1 MRKKVNKLSKVPSVF
16 ICLASLLVGSRLL
29 TPLQDLVASE
39 SPNILWISSED
50 HGPEMGCY
58 GDKLAVT
65 PNVDAL
71 AKRGLMFK
79 LAWSCAPVCAPART
93 AIITGM
99 YPPSIGGQHMRS
111 MVKLPKYV
119 QFYPR
124 YLQQAGYYTTNNS
137 KQDYNV
143 FKENQGWDASSR
155 KAHYGNRPDGK
166 PFFAIFNNTVS
177 HESKI
182 RVRPHT
188 AITDPAKV
196 RVPAYH
202 PDNKETRQ
210 DWAQYYDIVTRADKI
225 AGEHLAEL
233 DAAGLTDSTIV
244 FYFGDHG
251 SGMARGKRWTYN
263 SGLSVPVVVYFPE
276 KWEHLAPKEYAT
288 GGKSDRMVN
297 FVDLAPTV
305 LSIASVKPPA
315 HMQGHAFAGNHQQ
328 PAPKYMFGFRG
339 RMDERNDFIRT
350 VTDGRYHYI
359 RNYNPH
365 FIYGQYV
372 AYNFVTPSTA
382 AWKRDFDKGL
392 LEESQKHFWGLKP
405 TEELYD
411 LQEDPDEV
419 HNLVGAGGELA
430 PHAGLEDI
438 PLAKKLKEL
447 RKALNNWCL
456 EIRDVGFLPEGEIHS
471 RSVGTTPYEMG
482 HDNKLYPLERIMAAA
497 NWATHKGVDE
507 LSVVKKYIDDDD
519 SAVRYWAAVGILNR
533 GAPAVAVSGSE
544 LKTLMNDASPYAQV
558 AAAYAAAKYSEDSAL
573 VQTAVATL
581 LEQAPWTPQQD
592 VFVSIM
598 ALNAIDKLD
607 GLFASS
613 LSKIKAMPTNGGRSP
628 NGRYNGYVKGILA
641 KTIRDLERD

>member
-1 MRKKVNKLSKVPSVF
+1 MRKKNNKLERQVPFVLM
-16 ICLASLLVGSRLL
+16 CLGSLLVGSSLL
-29 TPLQDLVASE
+29 TPLEDIAAAD
-39 SPNILWISSED
+39 SPNILWITSED

-71 AKRGLMFK
+71 AKRGMMFK
-79 LAWSCAPVCAPART
+79 FAWSCAPVCAPART

-99 YPPSIGGQHMRS
+99 YPPSVGGQHMRS
-111 MVKLPKYV
+111 MVQLPKYV
-119 QFYPR
+119 QFYPF

-143 FKENQGWDASSR
+143 FKENQGWNASSR
-155 KAHYGNRPDGK
+155 NAHYRNRPDGK
-166 PFFAIFNNTVS
+166 PFFTIFNNTVS

-188 AITDPAKV
+188 AITDAAKV

-210 DWAQYYDIVTRADKI
+210 DWAQYYDIVTQADAI
-225 AGEHLAEL
+225 AGKHLAQL

-251 SGMARGKRWTYN
+251 SGMSRGKRWTYN

-276 KWEHLAPKEYAT
+276 KWKHLAPKEYAT
-288 GGKSDRMVN
+288 GGKSDRLVN

-305 LSIASVKPPA
+305 LSIAGVKPPA

-328 PAPKYMFGFRG
+328 AAPKYMFGFRG

-382 AWKRDFDKGL
+382 AWKRDFDKGIL
-392 LEESQKHFWGLKP
+392 GAPQKQFWGLKP

-411 LQEDPDEV
+411 LQNDPDEV
-419 HNLVGAGGELA
+419 SNLIGSPAVS
-430 PHAGLEDI
+430 
-438 PLAKKLKEL
+438 KKLKEL
-447 RKALNNWCL
+447 RTTLNEWCL

-471 RSVGTTPYEMG
+471 RSNGTTPYEMG
-482 HDNKLYPLERIMAAA
+482 HNDKLYPLKRIMTAA
-497 NWATHKGVDE
+497 NWATSKAFNE
-507 LSVVKKYIDDDD
+507 LPELKKYIDDDD

-533 GAPAVAVSGSE
+533 GAPAVAVSANE
-544 LKTLMNDASPYAQV
+544 LKILMDDASPYAQI
-558 AAAYAAAKYSEDSAL
+558 AAAYAVAKYSEDSAL
-573 VQTAVATL
+573 VQAAVATL
-581 LEQAPWTPQQD
+581 LDQAPWTQQQD

-607 GLFASS
+607 GLFTPS
-613 LSKIKAMPTNGGRSP
+613 LSRIKAMPTSGGRSP
-628 NGRYNGYVKGILA
+628 NARYNGYVKGILA
-641 KTIRDLERD
+641 KTIADLERG

>member
-1 MRKKVNKLSKVPSVF
+1 MRNKNNKLERQVPFVLM
-16 ICLASLLVGSRLL
+16 CLGSLLVGSSLL
-29 TPLQDLVASE
+29 TPLEDLAAAD
-39 SPNILWISSED
+39 SPNILWITSED

-71 AKRGLMFK
+71 AKRGMMFK
-79 LAWSCAPVCAPART
+79 FAWSCAPVCAPART

-99 YPPSIGGQHMRS
+99 YPPSVGGQHMRS
-111 MVKLPKYV
+111 MVQLPKYV
-119 QFYPR
+119 QFYPF

-143 FKENQGWDASSR
+143 FKENQGWNASSR
-155 KAHYGNRPDGK
+155 NAHYRNRPDGK
-166 PFFAIFNNTVS
+166 PFFTIFNNTVS

-188 AITDPAKV
+188 AITDAAKV

-210 DWAQYYDIVTRADKI
+210 DWAQYYDIVTQADAI
-225 AGEHLAEL
+225 AGKHLAQL

-251 SGMARGKRWTYN
+251 SGMSRGKRWTYN

-276 KWEHLAPKEYAT
+276 KWKHLAPKEYAT
-288 GGKSDRMVN
+288 GGKSDRLVN

-305 LSIASVKPPA
+305 LSIAGVKPPA

-328 PAPKYMFGFRG
+328 AAPKYMFGFRG

-382 AWKRDFDKGL
+382 AWKRDFDQGIL
-392 LEESQKHFWGLKP
+392 AEPQKQFWGLKP

-411 LQEDPDEV
+411 LQNDPDEV
-419 HNLVGAGGELA
+419 SNLIGSPAVS
-430 PHAGLEDI
+430 
-438 PLAKKLKEL
+438 KKLKEL
-447 RKALNNWCL
+447 RTTLNEWCL

-471 RSVGTTPYEMG
+471 RSNGTTPYEMG
-482 HDNKLYPLERIMAAA
+482 HNDKLYPLKRIMTAA
-497 NWATHKGVDE
+497 NWATSKAFNE
-507 LSVVKKYIDDDD
+507 LPKLKKYIDDDD

-533 GAPAVAVSGSE
+533 GAPAVAVSANE
-544 LKTLMNDASPYAQV
+544 LKILMDDASPYAQI
-558 AAAYAAAKYSEDSAL
+558 AAAYAVAKYSEDAAL
-573 VQTAVATL
+573 VQAAVATL
-581 LEQAPWTPQQD
+581 LDQAPWTQQQD

-607 GLFASS
+607 GLFTPS
-613 LSKIKAMPTNGGRSP
+613 LSKIKAMPTSGGRSP
-628 NGRYNGYVKGILA
+628 NARYNGYVKGILA
-641 KTIRDLERD
+641 KTIADLERG

>member
-1 MRKKVNKLSKVPSVF
+1 MRKKNNKLERQVPFVLM
-16 ICLASLLVGSRLL
+16 CLGSLLVGSSLL
-29 TPLQDLVASE
+29 TPLEDIAAAD
-39 SPNILWISSED
+39 SPNILWITSED

-71 AKRGLMFK
+71 AKRGMMFK
-79 LAWSCAPVCAPART
+79 FAWSCAPVCAPART

-99 YPPSIGGQHMRS
+99 YPPSVGGQHMRS
-111 MVKLPKYV
+111 MVQLPKYV
-119 QFYPR
+119 QFYPF

-143 FKENQGWDASSR
+143 FKENQGWNASSR
-155 KAHYGNRPDGK
+155 NAHYRNRPDGK
-166 PFFAIFNNTVS
+166 PFFTIFNNTVS

-188 AITDPAKV
+188 AITDAAKV

-210 DWAQYYDIVTRADKI
+210 DWAQYYDIVTQADAI
-225 AGEHLAEL
+225 AGKHLAQL

-251 SGMARGKRWTYN
+251 SGMSRGKRWTYN

-276 KWEHLAPKEYAT
+276 KWKHLAPKEYAT
-288 GGKSDRMVN
+288 GGKSDRLVN

-305 LSIASVKPPA
+305 LSIAGVKPPA

-328 PAPKYMFGFRG
+328 AAPKYMFGFRG

-382 AWKRDFDKGL
+382 AWKRDFDKGIL
-392 LEESQKHFWGLKP
+392 GAPQKQFWGLKP

-411 LQEDPDEV
+411 LQNDPDEV
-419 HNLVGAGGELA
+419 SNLIGSPAVS
-430 PHAGLEDI
+430 
-438 PLAKKLKEL
+438 KKLKEL
-447 RKALNNWCL
+447 RTTLNEWCL

-471 RSVGTTPYEMG
+471 RSNGTTPYEMG
-482 HDNKLYPLERIMAAA
+482 HNDKLYPLKRIMTAA
-497 NWATHKGVDE
+497 NWATSKAFNE
-507 LSVVKKYIDDDD
+507 LPELKKYIDDDD

-533 GAPAVAVSGSE
+533 GAPAVAVSANE
-544 LKTLMNDASPYAQV
+544 LKILMDDASPYAQI
-558 AAAYAAAKYSEDSAL
+558 AAAYAVAKYSEDSAL
-573 VQTAVATL
+573 VQAAVATL
-581 LEQAPWTPQQD
+581 LDQAPWTQQQD

-607 GLFASS
+607 GLFTPS
-613 LSKIKAMPTNGGRSP
+613 LSKIKAMPTSGGRSP
-628 NGRYNGYVKGILA
+628 NARYNGYVKGILA
-641 KTIRDLERD
+641 KTIADLERG

>member
-1 MRKKVNKLSKVPSVF
+1 MRKKNNKLERQVPFVLM
-16 ICLASLLVGSRLL
+16 CLGSLLVGSSLL
-29 TPLQDLVASE
+29 TPLEDIAAAD
-39 SPNILWISSED
+39 SPNILWITSED

-71 AKRGLMFK
+71 AKRGMMFK
-79 LAWSCAPVCAPART
+79 FAWSCAPVCAPART

-99 YPPSIGGQHMRS
+99 YPPSVGGQHMRS
-111 MVKLPKYV
+111 MVQLPKYV
-119 QFYPR
+119 QFYPF

-143 FKENQGWDASSR
+143 FKENQGWNASSR
-155 KAHYGNRPDGK
+155 NAHYRNRPDGK
-166 PFFAIFNNTVS
+166 PFFTIFNNTVS

-188 AITDPAKV
+188 AITDAAKV

-210 DWAQYYDIVTRADKI
+210 DWAQYYDIVTQADAI
-225 AGEHLAEL
+225 AGKHLAQL

-251 SGMARGKRWTYN
+251 SGMSRGKRWTYN

-276 KWEHLAPKEYAT
+276 KWKHLAPKEYAT
-288 GGKSDRMVN
+288 GGKSDRLVN

-305 LSIASVKPPA
+305 LSIAGVRPPA

-328 PAPKYMFGFRG
+328 ASPKYMFGFRG

-382 AWKRDFDKGL
+382 AWKRDFDKGIL
-392 LEESQKHFWGLKP
+392 GEPQKQFWGLKP

-411 LQEDPDEV
+411 LQNDPDEV
-419 HNLVGAGGELA
+419 SNLIGSPAVS
-430 PHAGLEDI
+430 
-438 PLAKKLKEL
+438 KKLKEL
-447 RKALNNWCL
+447 RTTLNEWCL

-471 RSVGTTPYEMG
+471 RSNGTTPYEMG
-482 HDNKLYPLERIMAAA
+482 HNDKLYPLKRIMTAA
-497 NWATHKGVDE
+497 NWATSKAFNDLPE
-507 LSVVKKYIDDDD
+507 LKKYIDDDD

-533 GAPAVAVSGSE
+533 GAPAVAVSANE
-544 LKTLMNDASPYAQV
+544 LKILMDDASPYAQI
-558 AAAYAAAKYSEDSAL
+558 AAAYAVAKYSEDSAL
-573 VQTAVATL
+573 VQAAVATL
-581 LEQAPWTPQQD
+581 LDLAPWTPQQD

-607 GLFASS
+607 GLFTPS
-613 LSKIKAMPTNGGRSP
+613 LSRIKAMPTSGGRSP
-628 NGRYNGYVKGILA
+628 NARYNGYVKGILA
-641 KTIRDLERD
+641 KTIADLERG

>member
-1 MRKKVNKLSKVPSVF
+1 MRKKNNKLERQVPFVLM
-16 ICLASLLVGSRLL
+16 CLGSLLVGSSLL
-29 TPLQDLVASE
+29 TPLEDLAAAD
-39 SPNILWISSED
+39 SPNILWITSED

-71 AKRGLMFK
+71 AKRGMMFK
-79 LAWSCAPVCAPART
+79 FAWSCAPVCAPART

-99 YPPSIGGQHMRS
+99 YPPSVGGQHMRS
-111 MVKLPKYV
+111 MVQLPKYV
-119 QFYPR
+119 QFYPF

-143 FKENQGWDASSR
+143 FKENQGWNASSR
-155 KAHYGNRPDGK
+155 NAHYRNRPDGK
-166 PFFAIFNNTVS
+166 PFFTIFNNTVS

-188 AITDPAKV
+188 AITDAAKV

-210 DWAQYYDIVTRADKI
+210 DWAQYYDIVTQADAI
-225 AGEHLAEL
+225 AGKHLAQL

-251 SGMARGKRWTYN
+251 SGMSRGKRWTYN

-276 KWEHLAPKEYAT
+276 KWKHLAPKEYAT
-288 GGKSDRMVN
+288 GGKSDRLVN

-305 LSIASVKPPA
+305 LSIAGVKPPA

-328 PAPKYMFGFRG
+328 AAPKYMFGFRG

-382 AWKRDFDKGL
+382 AWKRDFDKGIL
-392 LEESQKHFWGLKP
+392 AEPQKKFWGLKP

-411 LQEDPDEV
+411 LQNDPDEV
-419 HNLVGAGGELA
+419 SNLIGSPAVS
-430 PHAGLEDI
+430 
-438 PLAKKLKEL
+438 KKLKEL
-447 RKALNNWCL
+447 RTTLNEWCL

-471 RSVGTTPYEMG
+471 RSNGTTPYEMG
-482 HDNKLYPLERIMAAA
+482 HNDKLYPLKRIMTAA
-497 NWATHKGVDE
+497 NWATHKDFDE
-507 LSVVKKYIDDDD
+507 LPELKKYIDDDD

-533 GAPAVAVSGSE
+533 GAPAVAASSNE
-544 LKTLMNDASPYAQV
+544 LKNLMNDASPYAQI
-558 AAAYAAAKYSEDSAL
+558 AAAYAVAKYSADSVL
-573 VQTAVATL
+573 VRTAITTL
-581 LEQAPWTPQQD
+581 LDLAPWTPQQD

-607 GLFASS
+607 GLFAPS
-613 LSKIKAMPTNGGRSP
+613 LSKIKAMPRSGGRSP
-628 NGRYNGYVKGILA
+628 NARYNGYVKGILD
-641 KTIRDLERD
+641 KTIADLERG

>member
-1 MRKKVNKLSKVPSVF
+1 MRKKNNKLERQVPFVLM
-16 ICLASLLVGSRLL
+16 CLGSLLVGSSLL
-29 TPLQDLVASE
+29 TPLEDIAAAD
-39 SPNILWISSED
+39 SPNILWITSED

-71 AKRGLMFK
+71 AKRGMMFK
-79 LAWSCAPVCAPART
+79 FAWSCAPVCAPART

-99 YPPSIGGQHMRS
+99 YPPSVGGQHMRS
-111 MVKLPKYV
+111 MVQLPKYV
-119 QFYPR
+119 QFYPF

-143 FKENQGWDASSR
+143 FKENQGWNASSR
-155 KAHYGNRPDGK
+155 NAHYRNRPDGK
-166 PFFAIFNNTVS
+166 PFFTIFNNTVS

-188 AITDPAKV
+188 AITDAAKV

-210 DWAQYYDIVTRADKI
+210 DWAQYYDIVTQADAI
-225 AGEHLAEL
+225 AGKHLAQL

-251 SGMARGKRWTYN
+251 SGMSRGKRWTYN

-276 KWEHLAPKEYAT
+276 KWKHLAPKEYAT
-288 GGKSDRMVN
+288 GGKSDRLVN

-305 LSIASVKPPA
+305 LSIAGVRPPA

-328 PAPKYMFGFRG
+328 AAPKYMFGFRG

-382 AWKRDFDKGL
+382 AWKRDFDKGIL
-392 LEESQKHFWGLKP
+392 AEPQKQFWGLKP

-411 LQEDPDEV
+411 LQNDPDEV
-419 HNLVGAGGELA
+419 SNLIGSPAVS
-430 PHAGLEDI
+430 
-438 PLAKKLKEL
+438 KKLKEL
-447 RKALNNWCL
+447 RTTLNEWCL

-471 RSVGTTPYEMG
+471 RSNGTTPYEMG
-482 HDNKLYPLERIMAAA
+482 HNDKLYPLKRIMTAA
-497 NWATHKGVDE
+497 NWATSKAFNE
-507 LSVVKKYIDDDD
+507 LPELKKYIDDDD

-533 GAPAVAVSGSE
+533 GAPAVAVSANE
-544 LKTLMNDASPYAQV
+544 LKILMDDASPYAQI
-558 AAAYAAAKYSEDSAL
+558 AAAYAVAKYSEDSAL
-573 VQTAVATL
+573 VQAAVATL
-581 LEQAPWTPQQD
+581 LDLAPWTPQQD

-607 GLFASS
+607 GLFTPS
-613 LSKIKAMPTNGGRSP
+613 LSRIKAMPTSGGRSP
-628 NGRYNGYVKGILA
+628 NARYNGYVKGILA
-641 KTIRDLERD
+641 KTIADLERG

>member
-1 MRKKVNKLSKVPSVF
+1 MRKKNNKLERQVPFVLM
-16 ICLASLLVGSRLL
+16 CLGSLLVGSSLL
-29 TPLQDLVASE
+29 TPLEDIAAAD
-39 SPNILWISSED
+39 SPNILWITSED

-71 AKRGLMFK
+71 AKRGMMFK
-79 LAWSCAPVCAPART
+79 FAWSCAPVCAPART

-99 YPPSIGGQHMRS
+99 YPPSVGGQHMRS
-111 MVKLPKYV
+111 MVQLPKYV
-119 QFYPR
+119 QFYPF

-143 FKENQGWDASSR
+143 FKENQGWNASSR
-155 KAHYGNRPDGK
+155 NAHYRNRPDGK
-166 PFFAIFNNTVS
+166 PFFTIFNNTVS

-188 AITDPAKV
+188 AITDAAKV

-210 DWAQYYDIVTRADKI
+210 DWAQYYDIVTQADAI
-225 AGEHLAEL
+225 AGKHLAQL

-251 SGMARGKRWTYN
+251 SGMSRGKRWTYN

-276 KWEHLAPKEYAT
+276 KWKHLAPKEYAT
-288 GGKSDRMVN
+288 GGKSDRLVN

-305 LSIASVKPPA
+305 LSIAGVKPPA

-328 PAPKYMFGFRG
+328 ASPKYMFGFRG

-382 AWKRDFDKGL
+382 AWKRDFDKGIL
-392 LEESQKHFWGLKP
+392 GEPQKQFWGLKP

-411 LQEDPDEV
+411 LQNDPDEV
-419 HNLVGAGGELA
+419 SNLIGSPAVS
-430 PHAGLEDI
+430 
-438 PLAKKLKEL
+438 KKLKEL
-447 RKALNNWCL
+447 RTTLNEWCL

-471 RSVGTTPYEMG
+471 RSNGTTPYEMG
-482 HDNKLYPLERIMAAA
+482 HNDKLYPLKRIMTAA
-497 NWATHKGVDE
+497 NWATSKAFND
-507 LSVVKKYIDDDD
+507 LPKLKKYIDDDD

-533 GAPAVAVSGSE
+533 GAPAVAVSANE
-544 LKTLMNDASPYAQV
+544 LKILMDDASPYAQI
-558 AAAYAAAKYSEDSAL
+558 AAAYAVAKYSEDSAL
-573 VQTAVATL
+573 VQAAVATL
-581 LEQAPWTPQQD
+581 LDQAPWTQQQD

-607 GLFASS
+607 GLFTPS
-613 LSKIKAMPTNGGRSP
+613 LSKIKAMPTSGGRSP
-628 NGRYNGYVKGILA
+628 NARYNGYVKGILA
-641 KTIRDLERD
+641 KTIADLERG

>member
-1 MRKKVNKLSKVPSVF
+1 MRKKNNKLERQVPFVLM
-16 ICLASLLVGSRLL
+16 CLGSLLVGSSLL
-29 TPLQDLVASE
+29 TPLEDIAAAD
-39 SPNILWISSED
+39 SPNILWITSED

-71 AKRGLMFK
+71 AKRGMMFK
-79 LAWSCAPVCAPART
+79 FAWSCAPVCAPART

-99 YPPSIGGQHMRS
+99 YPPSVGGQHMRS
-111 MVKLPKYV
+111 MVQLPKYV
-119 QFYPR
+119 QFYPF

-143 FKENQGWDASSR
+143 FKENQGWNASSR
-155 KAHYGNRPDGK
+155 NAHYRNRPDGK
-166 PFFAIFNNTVS
+166 PFFTIFNNTVS

-188 AITDPAKV
+188 AITDAAKV

-210 DWAQYYDIVTRADKI
+210 DWAQYYDIVTQADAI
-225 AGEHLAEL
+225 AGKHLAQL

-251 SGMARGKRWTYN
+251 SGMSRGKRWTYN

-276 KWEHLAPKEYAT
+276 KWKHLAPKEYAT
-288 GGKSDRMVN
+288 GGKSDRLVN

-305 LSIASVKPPA
+305 LSIAGVKPPA

-328 PAPKYMFGFRG
+328 AAPKYMFGFRG

-382 AWKRDFDKGL
+382 AWKRDFDKGIL
-392 LEESQKHFWGLKP
+392 GEPQKQFWGLKP

-411 LQEDPDEV
+411 LQNDPDEV
-419 HNLVGAGGELA
+419 SNLIGSPAVS
-430 PHAGLEDI
+430 
-438 PLAKKLKEL
+438 KKLKEL
-447 RKALNNWCL
+447 RTTLNEWCL

-471 RSVGTTPYEMG
+471 RSNGTTPYEMG
-482 HDNKLYPLERIMAAA
+482 HNDKLYPLKRIMTAA
-497 NWATHKGVDE
+497 NWATSKAFNDLPE
-507 LSVVKKYIDDDD
+507 LKKYIDDDD

-533 GAPAVAVSGSE
+533 GAPAVAVSANE
-544 LKTLMNDASPYAQV
+544 LKILMDDASPYAQI
-558 AAAYAAAKYSEDSAL
+558 AAAYAVAKYSEDSAL
-573 VQTAVATL
+573 VQAAVATL
-581 LEQAPWTPQQD
+581 LDLAPWTPQQD

-607 GLFASS
+607 GLFTPS
-613 LSKIKAMPTNGGRSP
+613 LSKIKAMPTSGGRSP
-628 NGRYNGYVKGILA
+628 NARYNGYVKGILA
-641 KTIRDLERD
+641 KTIADLERG

>member
-1 MRKKVNKLSKVPSVF
+1 MRKKNNKLERQVPFVLM
-16 ICLASLLVGSRLL
+16 CLGSLLVGSSLL
-29 TPLQDLVASE
+29 TPLEDIAAAD
-39 SPNILWISSED
+39 SPNILWITSED

-71 AKRGLMFK
+71 AKRGMMFK
-79 LAWSCAPVCAPART
+79 FAWSCAPVCAPART

-99 YPPSIGGQHMRS
+99 YPPSVGGQHMRS
-111 MVKLPKYV
+111 MVQLPKYV
-119 QFYPR
+119 QFYPF

-143 FKENQGWDASSR
+143 FKENQGWNASSR
-155 KAHYGNRPDGK
+155 NAHYRNRPDGK
-166 PFFAIFNNTVS
+166 PFFTIFNNTVS

-188 AITDPAKV
+188 AITDAAKV

-210 DWAQYYDIVTRADKI
+210 DWAQYYDIVTQADAI
-225 AGEHLAEL
+225 AGKHLAQL

-251 SGMARGKRWTYN
+251 SGMSRGKRWTYN

-276 KWEHLAPKEYAT
+276 KWKHLAPKEYAT
-288 GGKSDRMVN
+288 GGKSDRLVN

-305 LSIASVKPPA
+305 LSIAGVKPPA

-328 PAPKYMFGFRG
+328 AAPKYMFGFRG

-382 AWKRDFDKGL
+382 AWKRDFDKGIL
-392 LEESQKHFWGLKP
+392 GEPQKQFWGLKP

-411 LQEDPDEV
+411 LQNDPDEV
-419 HNLVGAGGELA
+419 SNLIGSPAVS
-430 PHAGLEDI
+430 
-438 PLAKKLKEL
+438 KKLKEL
-447 RKALNNWCL
+447 RTTLNEWCL

-471 RSVGTTPYEMG
+471 RSNGTTPYEMG
-482 HDNKLYPLERIMAAA
+482 HNDKLYPLKRIMTAA
-497 NWATHKGVDE
+497 NWATSKAFNE
-507 LSVVKKYIDDDD
+507 LPELKKYIDDDD

-533 GAPAVAVSGSE
+533 GAPAVAVSANE
-544 LKTLMNDASPYAQV
+544 LKILMDDASPYAQI
-558 AAAYAAAKYSEDSAL
+558 AAAYAVAKYSEDSAL
-573 VQTAVATL
+573 VQAAVATL
-581 LEQAPWTPQQD
+581 LDQAPWTQQQD

-607 GLFASS
+607 GLFTPS
-613 LSKIKAMPTNGGRSP
+613 LSRIKAMPTSGGRSP
-628 NGRYNGYVKGILA
+628 NARYNGYVKGILA
-641 KTIRDLERD
+641 KTIADLERG

>member
-1 MRKKVNKLSKVPSVF
+1 MRKKNNKLERQVPFVLM
-16 ICLASLLVGSRLL
+16 CLGSLLVGSSLL
-29 TPLQDLVASE
+29 TPLEDIAAAD
-39 SPNILWISSED
+39 SPNILWITSED

-71 AKRGLMFK
+71 AKRGMMFK
-79 LAWSCAPVCAPART
+79 FAWSCAPVCAPART

-99 YPPSIGGQHMRS
+99 YPPSVGGQHMRS
-111 MVKLPKYV
+111 MVQLPKYV
-119 QFYPR
+119 QFYPF

-143 FKENQGWDASSR
+143 FKENQGWNASSR
-155 KAHYGNRPDGK
+155 NAHYRNCPDGK
-166 PFFAIFNNTVS
+166 PFFTIFNNTVS

-188 AITDPAKV
+188 AITDAAKV

-210 DWAQYYDIVTRADKI
+210 DWAQYYDIVTQADAI
-225 AGEHLAEL
+225 AGKHLAQL

-251 SGMARGKRWTYN
+251 SGMSRGKRWTYN

-276 KWEHLAPKEYAT
+276 KWKHLAPKEYAT
-288 GGKSDRMVN
+288 GGKSDRLVN

-305 LSIASVKPPA
+305 LSIAGVRPPA

-328 PAPKYMFGFRG
+328 ASPKYMFGFRG

-382 AWKRDFDKGL
+382 AWKRDFDKGIL
-392 LEESQKHFWGLKP
+392 GEPQKQFWGLKP

-411 LQEDPDEV
+411 LQNDPDEV
-419 HNLVGAGGELA
+419 SNLIGSPAVT
-430 PHAGLEDI
+430 
-438 PLAKKLKEL
+438 KKLKEL
-447 RKALNNWCL
+447 RTTLNEWCL

-471 RSVGTTPYEMG
+471 RSNGTTPYEMG
-482 HDNKLYPLERIMAAA
+482 HNDKLYPLKRIMTAA
-497 NWATHKGVDE
+497 NWATSKAFNE
-507 LSVVKKYIDDDD
+507 LPELKKYIDDDD

-533 GAPAVAVSGSE
+533 GAPAVAVSANE
-544 LKTLMNDASPYAQV
+544 LKILMDDASPYAQI
-558 AAAYAAAKYSEDSAL
+558 AAAYAVAKYSEDSAL
-573 VQTAVATL
+573 VQAAVATL
-581 LEQAPWTPQQD
+581 LDQAPWTQQQD

-607 GLFASS
+607 GLFTPS
-613 LSKIKAMPTNGGRSP
+613 LSRIKAMPTSGGRSP
-628 NGRYNGYVKGILA
+628 NARYNGYVKGILA
-641 KTIRDLERD
+641 KTIADLERG

>member
-1 MRKKVNKLSKVPSVF
+1 MRKKNNKLERQVPFVLM
-16 ICLASLLVGSRLL
+16 CLGSLLVGSSLL
-29 TPLQDLVASE
+29 TPLEDIAAAD
-39 SPNILWISSED
+39 SPNILWITSED

-71 AKRGLMFK
+71 AKRGMMFK
-79 LAWSCAPVCAPART
+79 FAWSCAPVCAPART

-99 YPPSIGGQHMRS
+99 YPPSVGGQHMRS
-111 MVKLPKYV
+111 MVQLPKYV
-119 QFYPR
+119 QFYPF

-143 FKENQGWDASSR
+143 FKENQGWNASSR
-155 KAHYGNRPDGK
+155 NAHYRNRPDGK
-166 PFFAIFNNTVS
+166 PFFTIFNNTVS

-188 AITDPAKV
+188 AITDAAKV

-210 DWAQYYDIVTRADKI
+210 DWAQYYDIVTQADAI
-225 AGEHLAEL
+225 AGKHLAQL

-251 SGMARGKRWTYN
+251 SGMSRGKRWTYN

-276 KWEHLAPKEYAT
+276 KWKHLAPKEYAT
-288 GGKSDRMVN
+288 GGKSDRLVN

-305 LSIASVKPPA
+305 LSIAGVKPPA

-328 PAPKYMFGFRG
+328 AAPKYMFGFRG

-382 AWKRDFDKGL
+382 AWKRDFDKGIL
-392 LEESQKHFWGLKP
+392 GEPQKQFWGLKP

-411 LQEDPDEV
+411 LQNDPDEV
-419 HNLVGAGGELA
+419 SNLIGSPAVS
-430 PHAGLEDI
+430 
-438 PLAKKLKEL
+438 KKLKEL
-447 RKALNNWCL
+447 RTTLNEWCL

-471 RSVGTTPYEMG
+471 RSNGTTPYEMG
-482 HDNKLYPLERIMAAA
+482 HNDKLYPLKRIMTAA
-497 NWATHKGVDE
+497 NWATSKAFNE
-507 LSVVKKYIDDDD
+507 LPELKKYIDDDD

-533 GAPAVAVSGSE
+533 GAPAVAVSANE
-544 LKTLMNDASPYAQV
+544 LKILMDDASPYAQI
-558 AAAYAAAKYSEDSAL
+558 AAAYAVAKYSEDSAL
-573 VQTAVATL
+573 VQAAVATL
-581 LEQAPWTPQQD
+581 LDQAPWTQQQD

-607 GLFASS
+607 GLFTPS
-613 LSKIKAMPTNGGRSP
+613 LSKIKAMPTSGGRSP
-628 NGRYNGYVKGILA
+628 NARYNGYVKGILA
-641 KTIRDLERD
+641 KTIADLERG

>member
-1 MRKKVNKLSKVPSVF
+1 MRKKNNKLERQVPFVLM
-16 ICLASLLVGSRLL
+16 CLGSLLVGSSLL
-29 TPLQDLVASE
+29 TPLEDIAAAD
-39 SPNILWISSED
+39 SPNILWITSED

-71 AKRGLMFK
+71 AKRGMMFK
-79 LAWSCAPVCAPART
+79 FAWSCAPVCAPART

-99 YPPSIGGQHMRS
+99 YPPSVGGQHMRS
-111 MVKLPKYV
+111 MVQLPKYV
-119 QFYPR
+119 QFYPF

-143 FKENQGWDASSR
+143 FKENQGWNASSR
-155 KAHYGNRPDGK
+155 NAHYRNRPDGK
-166 PFFAIFNNTVS
+166 PFFTIFNNTVS

-188 AITDPAKV
+188 AITDAAKV

-210 DWAQYYDIVTRADKI
+210 DWAQYYDIVTQADAI
-225 AGEHLAEL
+225 AGKHLAQL

-251 SGMARGKRWTYN
+251 SGMSRGKRWTYN

-276 KWEHLAPKEYAT
+276 KWKHLAPKEYAT
-288 GGKSDRMVN
+288 GGKSDRLVN

-305 LSIASVKPPA
+305 LSIAGVRPPA

-328 PAPKYMFGFRG
+328 ASPKYMFGFRG

-382 AWKRDFDKGL
+382 AWKRDFDKGIL
-392 LEESQKHFWGLKP
+392 GAPQKQFWGLKP

-411 LQEDPDEV
+411 LQNDPDEV
-419 HNLVGAGGELA
+419 SNLIGSPAVS
-430 PHAGLEDI
+430 
-438 PLAKKLKEL
+438 KKLKEL
-447 RKALNNWCL
+447 RTTLNEWCL

-471 RSVGTTPYEMG
+471 RSNGTTPYEMG
-482 HDNKLYPLERIMAAA
+482 HNDKLYPLKRIMTAA
-497 NWATHKGVDE
+497 NWATSKAFNDLPE
-507 LSVVKKYIDDDD
+507 LKKYIDDDD

-533 GAPAVAVSGSE
+533 GAPAVAVSANE
-544 LKTLMNDASPYAQV
+544 LKILMDDASPYAQI
-558 AAAYAAAKYSEDSAL
+558 AAAYAVAKYSEDSAL
-573 VQTAVATL
+573 VQAAVATL
-581 LEQAPWTPQQD
+581 LDLAPWTPQQD

-607 GLFASS
+607 GLFTPS
-613 LSKIKAMPTNGGRSP
+613 LSKIKAMPTSGGRSP
-628 NGRYNGYVKGILA
+628 NARYNGYVKGILA
-641 KTIRDLERD
+641 KTIADLERG

>member
-1 MRKKVNKLSKVPSVF
+1 MRKKNNKLERQVPFVLM
-16 ICLASLLVGSRLL
+16 CLGSLLVGSSLL
-29 TPLQDLVASE
+29 TPLEDIAAAD
-39 SPNILWISSED
+39 SPNILWITSED

-71 AKRGLMFK
+71 AKRGMMFK
-79 LAWSCAPVCAPART
+79 FAWSCAPVCAPART

-99 YPPSIGGQHMRS
+99 YPPSVGGQHMRS
-111 MVKLPKYV
+111 MVQLPKYV
-119 QFYPR
+119 QFYPF

-143 FKENQGWDASSR
+143 FKENQGWNASSR
-155 KAHYGNRPDGK
+155 NAHYRNRPDGK
-166 PFFAIFNNTVS
+166 PFFTIFNNTVS

-188 AITDPAKV
+188 AITDAAKV

-210 DWAQYYDIVTRADKI
+210 DWAQYYDIVTQADAI
-225 AGEHLAEL
+225 AGKHLAQL

-251 SGMARGKRWTYN
+251 SGMSRGKRWTYN

-276 KWEHLAPKEYAT
+276 KWKHLAPKEYAT
-288 GGKSDRMVN
+288 GGKSDRLVN

-305 LSIASVKPPA
+305 LSIAGVRPPA

-328 PAPKYMFGFRG
+328 AAPKYMFGFRG

-382 AWKRDFDKGL
+382 AWKRDFDKGIL
-392 LEESQKHFWGLKP
+392 GEPQKQFWGLKP

-411 LQEDPDEV
+411 LQNDPDEV
-419 HNLVGAGGELA
+419 SNLIGSPAVS
-430 PHAGLEDI
+430 
-438 PLAKKLKEL
+438 KKLKEL
-447 RKALNNWCL
+447 RTTLNEWCL

-471 RSVGTTPYEMG
+471 RSNGTTPYEMG
-482 HDNKLYPLERIMAAA
+482 HNDKLYPLKRIMTAA
-497 NWATHKGVDE
+497 NWATSKAFNDLPE
-507 LSVVKKYIDDDD
+507 LKKYIDDDD

-533 GAPAVAVSGSE
+533 GAPAVAVSANE
-544 LKTLMNDASPYAQV
+544 LKILMDDASPYAQI
-558 AAAYAAAKYSEDSAL
+558 AAAYAVAKYSEDSAL
-573 VQTAVATL
+573 VQAAVATL
-581 LEQAPWTPQQD
+581 LDQAPWTQQQD

-607 GLFASS
+607 GLFTPS
-613 LSKIKAMPTNGGRSP
+613 LSRIKAMPTSGGRSP
-628 NGRYNGYVKGILA
+628 NARYNGYVKGILA
-641 KTIRDLERD
+641 KTIADLERG

>member
-1 MRKKVNKLSKVPSVF
+1 MRKKNNKLERQVPFVLM
-16 ICLASLLVGSRLL
+16 CLGSLLVGSSLL
-29 TPLQDLVASE
+29 TPLEDIAAAD
-39 SPNILWISSED
+39 SPNILWITSED

-71 AKRGLMFK
+71 AKRGMMFK
-79 LAWSCAPVCAPART
+79 FAWSCAPVCAPART

-99 YPPSIGGQHMRS
+99 YPPSVGGQHMRS
-111 MVKLPKYV
+111 MVQLPKYV
-119 QFYPR
+119 QFYPF

-143 FKENQGWDASSR
+143 FKENQGWNASSR
-155 KAHYGNRPDGK
+155 NAHYRNCPDGK
-166 PFFAIFNNTVS
+166 PFFTIFNNTVS

-188 AITDPAKV
+188 AITDAAKV

-210 DWAQYYDIVTRADKI
+210 DWAQYYDIVTQADAI
-225 AGEHLAEL
+225 AGKHLAQL

-251 SGMARGKRWTYN
+251 SGMSRGKRWTYN

-276 KWEHLAPKEYAT
+276 KWKHLAPKEYAT
-288 GGKSDRMVN
+288 GGKSDRLVN

-305 LSIASVKPPA
+305 LSIAGVRPPA

-328 PAPKYMFGFRG
+328 AAPKYMFGFRG

-382 AWKRDFDKGL
+382 AWKRDFDKGIL
-392 LEESQKHFWGLKP
+392 GEPQKQFWGLKP

-411 LQEDPDEV
+411 LQNDPDEV
-419 HNLVGAGGELA
+419 SNLIGSPAVS
-430 PHAGLEDI
+430 
-438 PLAKKLKEL
+438 KKLKEL
-447 RKALNNWCL
+447 RTTLNEWCL

-471 RSVGTTPYEMG
+471 RSNGTTPYEMG
-482 HDNKLYPLERIMAAA
+482 HNDKLYPLKRIMTAA
-497 NWATHKGVDE
+497 NWATSKAFNDLPE
-507 LSVVKKYIDDDD
+507 LKKYIDDDD

-533 GAPAVAVSGSE
+533 GAPAVAVSANE
-544 LKTLMNDASPYAQV
+544 LKILMDDASPYAQI
-558 AAAYAAAKYSEDSAL
+558 AAAYAVAKYSEDSAL
-573 VQTAVATL
+573 VQAAVATL
-581 LEQAPWTPQQD
+581 LDQAPWTQQQD

-607 GLFASS
+607 GLFTPS
-613 LSKIKAMPTNGGRSP
+613 LSKIKAMPTSGGRSP
-628 NGRYNGYVKGILA
+628 NARYNGYVKGILA
-641 KTIRDLERD
+641 KTIADLERG

>member
-1 MRKKVNKLSKVPSVF
+1 MRKKNNKLERQVPFVLM
-16 ICLASLLVGSRLL
+16 CLGSLLVGSSLL
-29 TPLQDLVASE
+29 TPLEDIAAAD
-39 SPNILWISSED
+39 SPNILWITSED

-71 AKRGLMFK
+71 AKRGMMFK
-79 LAWSCAPVCAPART
+79 FAWSCAPVCAPART

-99 YPPSIGGQHMRS
+99 YPPSVGGQHMRS
-111 MVKLPKYV
+111 MVQLPKYV
-119 QFYPR
+119 QFYPF

-143 FKENQGWDASSR
+143 FKENQGWNASSR
-155 KAHYGNRPDGK
+155 NAHYRNRPDGK
-166 PFFAIFNNTVS
+166 PFFTIFNNTVS

-188 AITDPAKV
+188 AITDAAKV

-210 DWAQYYDIVTRADKI
+210 DWAQYYDIVTQADAI
-225 AGEHLAEL
+225 AGKHLAQL

-251 SGMARGKRWTYN
+251 SGMSRGKRWTYN

-276 KWEHLAPKEYAT
+276 KWKHLAPKEYAT
-288 GGKSDRMVN
+288 GGKSDRLVN

-305 LSIASVKPPA
+305 LSIAGVKPPA

-328 PAPKYMFGFRG
+328 AAPKYMFGFRG

-382 AWKRDFDKGL
+382 AWKRDFDKGIL
-392 LEESQKHFWGLKP
+392 GEPQKQFWGLKP

-411 LQEDPDEV
+411 LQNDPDEV
-419 HNLVGAGGELA
+419 SNLIGSPAVS
-430 PHAGLEDI
+430 
-438 PLAKKLKEL
+438 KKLKEL
-447 RKALNNWCL
+447 RTTLNEWCL

-471 RSVGTTPYEMG
+471 RSNGTTPYEMG
-482 HDNKLYPLERIMAAA
+482 HNDKLYPLKRIMTAA
-497 NWATHKGVDE
+497 NWATSKAFND
-507 LSVVKKYIDDDD
+507 LPKLKKYIDDDD

-533 GAPAVAVSGSE
+533 GAPAVAVSANE
-544 LKTLMNDASPYAQV
+544 LKILMDDASPYAQI
-558 AAAYAAAKYSEDSAL
+558 AAAYAVAKYSEDSAL
-573 VQTAVATL
+573 VQAAVATL
-581 LEQAPWTPQQD
+581 LDQAPWTQQQD

-607 GLFASS
+607 GLFTPS
-613 LSKIKAMPTNGGRSP
+613 LSKIKAMPTSGGRSP
-628 NGRYNGYVKGILA
+628 NARYNGYVKGILA
-641 KTIRDLERD
+641 KTIADLERG

>member
-1 MRKKVNKLSKVPSVF
+1 MRKKNNKLERQVPFVLM
-16 ICLASLLVGSRLL
+16 CLGSLLVGSSLL
-29 TPLQDLVASE
+29 TPLEDIAAAD
-39 SPNILWISSED
+39 SPNILWITSED

-71 AKRGLMFK
+71 AKRGMMFK
-79 LAWSCAPVCAPART
+79 FAWSCAPVCAPART

-99 YPPSIGGQHMRS
+99 YPPSVGGQHMRS
-111 MVKLPKYV
+111 MVQLPKYV
-119 QFYPR
+119 QFYPF

-143 FKENQGWDASSR
+143 FKENQGWNASSR
-155 KAHYGNRPDGK
+155 NAHYRNRPDGK
-166 PFFAIFNNTVS
+166 PFFTIFNNTVS

-188 AITDPAKV
+188 AITDAAKV

-210 DWAQYYDIVTRADKI
+210 DWAQYYDIVTQADAI
-225 AGEHLAEL
+225 AGKHLAQL

-251 SGMARGKRWTYN
+251 SGMSRGKRWTYN

-276 KWEHLAPKEYAT
+276 KWKHLAPKEYAT
-288 GGKSDRMVN
+288 GGKSDRLVN

-305 LSIASVKPPA
+305 LSIAGVRPPA

-328 PAPKYMFGFRG
+328 ASPKYMFGFRG

-382 AWKRDFDKGL
+382 AWKRDFDKGIL
-392 LEESQKHFWGLKP
+392 GEPQKQFWGLKP

-411 LQEDPDEV
+411 LQNDPDEV
-419 HNLVGAGGELA
+419 SNLIGSPAVS
-430 PHAGLEDI
+430 
-438 PLAKKLKEL
+438 KKLKEL
-447 RKALNNWCL
+447 RTTLNEWCL

-471 RSVGTTPYEMG
+471 RSNGTTPYEMG
-482 HDNKLYPLERIMAAA
+482 HNDKLYPLKRIMTAA
-497 NWATHKGVDE
+497 NWATSKAFND
-507 LSVVKKYIDDDD
+507 LPKLKKYIDDDD

-533 GAPAVAVSGSE
+533 GAPAVAVSANE
-544 LKTLMNDASPYAQV
+544 LKILMDDASPYAQI
-558 AAAYAAAKYSEDSAL
+558 AAAYAVAKYSEDSAL
-573 VQTAVATL
+573 VQAAVATL
-581 LEQAPWTPQQD
+581 LDLAPWTPQQD

-607 GLFASS
+607 GLFTPS
-613 LSKIKAMPTNGGRSP
+613 LSKIKAMPTSGGRSP
-628 NGRYNGYVKGILA
+628 NARYNGYVKGILA
-641 KTIRDLERD
+641 KTIADLERG

>member
-1 MRKKVNKLSKVPSVF
+1 MRKKNNKLERQVPFVLM
-16 ICLASLLVGSRLL
+16 CLGSLLVGSSLL
-29 TPLQDLVASE
+29 TPLEDLAAAD
-39 SPNILWISSED
+39 SPNILWITSED

-71 AKRGLMFK
+71 AKRGMMFK
-79 LAWSCAPVCAPART
+79 FAWSCAPVCAPART

-99 YPPSIGGQHMRS
+99 YPPSVGGQHMRS
-111 MVKLPKYV
+111 MVQLPKYV
-119 QFYPR
+119 QFYPF

-143 FKENQGWDASSR
+143 FKENQGWNASSR
-155 KAHYGNRPDGK
+155 NAHYRNRPDGK
-166 PFFAIFNNTVS
+166 PFFTIFNNTVS

-188 AITDPAKV
+188 AITDAAKV

-210 DWAQYYDIVTRADKI
+210 DWAQYYDIVTQADAI
-225 AGEHLAEL
+225 AGKHLAQL

-251 SGMARGKRWTYN
+251 SGMSRGKRWTYN

-276 KWEHLAPKEYAT
+276 KWKHLAPKEYAT
-288 GGKSDRMVN
+288 GGKSDRLVN

-305 LSIASVKPPA
+305 LSIAGVRPPA

-328 PAPKYMFGFRG
+328 AAPKYMFGFRG

-382 AWKRDFDKGL
+382 AWKRDFDKGIL
-392 LEESQKHFWGLKP
+392 AEPQKQFWGLKP

-411 LQEDPDEV
+411 LQNDPDEV
-419 HNLVGAGGELA
+419 SNLIGSPAVS
-430 PHAGLEDI
+430 
-438 PLAKKLKEL
+438 KKLKEL
-447 RKALNNWCL
+447 RTTLNEWCL

-471 RSVGTTPYEMG
+471 RSNGTTPYEMG
-482 HDNKLYPLERIMAAA
+482 HNDKLYPLKRIMTAA
-497 NWATHKGVDE
+497 NWATSKAFNDLPE
-507 LSVVKKYIDDDD
+507 LKKYIDDDD

-533 GAPAVAVSGSE
+533 GAPAVAVSANE
-544 LKTLMNDASPYAQV
+544 LKILMDDASPYAQI
-558 AAAYAAAKYSEDSAL
+558 AAAYAVAKYSEDSAL
-573 VQTAVATL
+573 VQAAVATL
-581 LEQAPWTPQQD
+581 LDLAPWTPQQD

-607 GLFASS
+607 GLFTPS
-613 LSKIKAMPTNGGRSP
+613 LSKIKAMPTSGGRSP
-628 NGRYNGYVKGILA
+628 NARYNGYVKGILA
-641 KTIRDLERD
+641 KTIADLERG

>member
-1 MRKKVNKLSKVPSVF
+1 MRKKNNKLERQVPFVLM
-16 ICLASLLVGSRLL
+16 CLGSLLVGSSLL
-29 TPLQDLVASE
+29 TPLEDIAAAD
-39 SPNILWISSED
+39 SPNILWITSED

-71 AKRGLMFK
+71 AKRGMMFK
-79 LAWSCAPVCAPART
+79 FAWSCAPVCAPART

-99 YPPSIGGQHMRS
+99 YPPSVGGQHMRS
-111 MVKLPKYV
+111 MVQLPKYV
-119 QFYPR
+119 QFYPF

-143 FKENQGWDASSR
+143 FKENQGWNASSR
-155 KAHYGNRPDGK
+155 NAHYRNCPDGK
-166 PFFAIFNNTVS
+166 PFFTIFNNTVS

-188 AITDPAKV
+188 AITDAAKV

-210 DWAQYYDIVTRADKI
+210 DWAQYYDIVTQADAI
-225 AGEHLAEL
+225 AGKHLAQL

-251 SGMARGKRWTYN
+251 SGMSRGKRWTYN

-276 KWEHLAPKEYAT
+276 KWKHLAPKEYAT
-288 GGKSDRMVN
+288 GGKSDRLVN

-305 LSIASVKPPA
+305 LSIAGVRPPA

-328 PAPKYMFGFRG
+328 ASPKYMFGFRG

-382 AWKRDFDKGL
+382 AWKRDFDKGIL
-392 LEESQKHFWGLKP
+392 GEPQKQFWGLKP

-411 LQEDPDEV
+411 LQNDPDEV
-419 HNLVGAGGELA
+419 SNLIGSPAVS
-430 PHAGLEDI
+430 
-438 PLAKKLKEL
+438 KKLKEL
-447 RKALNNWCL
+447 RTTLNEWCL

-471 RSVGTTPYEMG
+471 RSNGTTPYEMG
-482 HDNKLYPLERIMAAA
+482 HNDKLYPLKRIMTAA
-497 NWATHKGVDE
+497 NWATSKAFNE
-507 LSVVKKYIDDDD
+507 LPELKKYIDDDD

-533 GAPAVAVSGSE
+533 GAPAVAVSANE
-544 LKTLMNDASPYAQV
+544 LKILMDDASPYAQI
-558 AAAYAAAKYSEDSAL
+558 AAAYAVAKYSEDSAL
-573 VQTAVATL
+573 VQAAVATL
-581 LEQAPWTPQQD
+581 LDLAPWTPQQD

-607 GLFASS
+607 GLFTPS
-613 LSKIKAMPTNGGRSP
+613 LSRIKAMPTSGGRSP
-628 NGRYNGYVKGILA
+628 NARYNGYVKGILA
-641 KTIRDLERD
+641 KTIADLERG

>member
-1 MRKKVNKLSKVPSVF
+1 MRKILNKRDGQVPFVLM
-16 ICLASLLVGSRLL
+16 CLGSLLVGSSLL
-29 TPLQDLVASE
+29 TPLEDLAAAD
-39 SPNILWISSED
+39 SPNILWITSED

-71 AKRGLMFK
+71 AKRGMMFK
-79 LAWSCAPVCAPART
+79 FAWSCAPVCAPART

-99 YPPSIGGQHMRS
+99 YPPSVGGQHMRS
-111 MVKLPKYV
+111 MVQLPKYV
-119 QFYPR
+119 QFYPF

-143 FKENQGWDASSR
+143 FKENQGWNASSR
-155 KAHYGNRPDGK
+155 NAHYRNRPDGK
-166 PFFAIFNNTVS
+166 PFFTIFNNTVS

-188 AITDPAKV
+188 AITDAAKV

-210 DWAQYYDIVTRADKI
+210 DWAQYYDIVTQADAI
-225 AGEHLAEL
+225 AGKHLAQL

-251 SGMARGKRWTYN
+251 SGMSRGKRWTYN

-276 KWEHLAPKEYAT
+276 KWKHLAPKEYAT
-288 GGKSDRMVN
+288 GGKSDRLVN

-305 LSIASVKPPA
+305 LSIAGVKPPA

-328 PAPKYMFGFRG
+328 AAPKYMFGFRG

-382 AWKRDFDKGL
+382 AWKRDFDQGIL
-392 LEESQKHFWGLKP
+392 AEPQKQFWGLKP

-411 LQEDPDEV
+411 LQNDPDEV
-419 HNLVGAGGELA
+419 SNLIGSPAVS
-430 PHAGLEDI
+430 
-438 PLAKKLKEL
+438 KKLKEL
-447 RKALNNWCL
+447 RTTLNEWCL

-471 RSVGTTPYEMG
+471 RSNGTTPYEMG
-482 HDNKLYPLERIMAAA
+482 HNDKLYPLKRIMTAA
-497 NWATHKGVDE
+497 NWATSKAFNE
-507 LSVVKKYIDDDD
+507 LPELKKYIDDDD

-533 GAPAVAVSGSE
+533 GAPAVAVSVNE
-544 LKTLMNDASPYAQV
+544 LKILMDDASPYAQI
-558 AAAYAAAKYSEDSAL
+558 AAAYAVAKYSEDSAL
-573 VQTAVATL
+573 VQAAVATL
-581 LEQAPWTPQQD
+581 LDQAPWTQQQD

-607 GLFASS
+607 GLFTPS
-613 LSKIKAMPTNGGRSP
+613 LSKIKAMPTSGGRSP
-628 NGRYNGYVKGILA
+628 NARYNGYVKGILA
-641 KTIRDLERD
+641 KTIADLERG

>member
-1 MRKKVNKLSKVPSVF
+1 MRKKNNKLERQVPFVLM
-16 ICLASLLVGSRLL
+16 CLGSLLVGSSLL
-29 TPLQDLVASE
+29 TPLEDIAAAD
-39 SPNILWISSED
+39 SPNILWITSED

-71 AKRGLMFK
+71 AKRGMMFK
-79 LAWSCAPVCAPART
+79 FAWSCAPVCAPART

-99 YPPSIGGQHMRS
+99 YPPSVGGQHMRS
-111 MVKLPKYV
+111 MVQLPKYV
-119 QFYPR
+119 QFYPF

-143 FKENQGWDASSR
+143 FKENQGWNASSR
-155 KAHYGNRPDGK
+155 NAHYRNRPDGK
-166 PFFAIFNNTVS
+166 PFFTIFNNTVS

-188 AITDPAKV
+188 AITDAAKV

-210 DWAQYYDIVTRADKI
+210 DWAQYYDIVTQADAI
-225 AGEHLAEL
+225 AGKHLAQL

-251 SGMARGKRWTYN
+251 SGMSRGKRWTYN

-276 KWEHLAPKEYAT
+276 KWKHLAPKEYAT
-288 GGKSDRMVN
+288 GGKSDRLVN

-305 LSIASVKPPA
+305 LSIAGVKPPA

-328 PAPKYMFGFRG
+328 ASPKYMFGFRG

-382 AWKRDFDKGL
+382 AWKRDFDKGIL
-392 LEESQKHFWGLKP
+392 GEPQKQFWGLKP

-411 LQEDPDEV
+411 LQNDPDEV
-419 HNLVGAGGELA
+419 SNLIGSPAVS
-430 PHAGLEDI
+430 
-438 PLAKKLKEL
+438 KKLKEL
-447 RKALNNWCL
+447 RTTLNEWCL

-471 RSVGTTPYEMG
+471 RSNGTTPYEMG
-482 HDNKLYPLERIMAAA
+482 HNDKLYPLKRIMTAA
-497 NWATHKGVDE
+497 NWATSKAFNE
-507 LSVVKKYIDDDD
+507 LPELKKYIDDDD

-533 GAPAVAVSGSE
+533 GAPAVAVSANE
-544 LKTLMNDASPYAQV
+544 LKILMDDASPYAQI
-558 AAAYAAAKYSEDSAL
+558 AAAYAVAKYSEDSAL
-573 VQTAVATL
+573 VQAAVATL
-581 LEQAPWTPQQD
+581 LDLAPWTPQQD

-607 GLFASS
+607 GLFTPS
-613 LSKIKAMPTNGGRSP
+613 LSKIKAMPTSGGRSP
-628 NGRYNGYVKGILA
+628 NARYNGYVKGILA
-641 KTIRDLERD
+641 KTIADLERG

>member
-1 MRKKVNKLSKVPSVF
+1 MRKKNNKLERQVPFVLM
-16 ICLASLLVGSRLL
+16 CLGSLLVGSSLL
-29 TPLQDLVASE
+29 TPLEDIAAAD
-39 SPNILWISSED
+39 SPNILWITSED

-71 AKRGLMFK
+71 AKRGMMFK
-79 LAWSCAPVCAPART
+79 FAWSCAPVCAPART

-99 YPPSIGGQHMRS
+99 YPPSVGGQHMRS
-111 MVKLPKYV
+111 MVQLPKYV
-119 QFYPR
+119 QFYPF

-143 FKENQGWDASSR
+143 FKENQGWNASSR
-155 KAHYGNRPDGK
+155 NAHYRNRPDGK
-166 PFFAIFNNTVS
+166 PFFTIFNNTVS

-188 AITDPAKV
+188 AITDAAKV

-210 DWAQYYDIVTRADKI
+210 DWAQYYDIVTQADAI
-225 AGEHLAEL
+225 AGKHLAQL

-251 SGMARGKRWTYN
+251 SGMSRGKRWTYN

-276 KWEHLAPKEYAT
+276 KWKHLAPKEYAT
-288 GGKSDRMVN
+288 GGKSDRLVN

-305 LSIASVKPPA
+305 LSIAGVKPPA

-328 PAPKYMFGFRG
+328 AAPKYMFGFRG

-382 AWKRDFDKGL
+382 AWKRDFDKGIL
-392 LEESQKHFWGLKP
+392 GAPQKQFWGLKP

-411 LQEDPDEV
+411 LQNDPDEV
-419 HNLVGAGGELA
+419 SNLIGSPAVS
-430 PHAGLEDI
+430 
-438 PLAKKLKEL
+438 KKLKEL
-447 RKALNNWCL
+447 RTTLNEWCL

-471 RSVGTTPYEMG
+471 RSNGTTPYEMG
-482 HDNKLYPLERIMAAA
+482 HNDKLYPLKRIMTAA
-497 NWATHKGVDE
+497 NWATSKAFNE
-507 LSVVKKYIDDDD
+507 LPELKKYIDDDD

-533 GAPAVAVSGSE
+533 GAPAVAVSANE
-544 LKTLMNDASPYAQV
+544 LKILMDDASPYAQI
-558 AAAYAAAKYSEDSAL
+558 AAAYAVAKYSEDSAL
-573 VQTAVATL
+573 VQAAVATL
-581 LEQAPWTPQQD
+581 LDLAPWTPQQD

-607 GLFASS
+607 GLFTPS
-613 LSKIKAMPTNGGRSP
+613 LSRIKAMPTSGGRSP
-628 NGRYNGYVKGILA
+628 NARYNGYVKGILA
-641 KTIRDLERD
+641 KTIADLERG

>member
-1 MRKKVNKLSKVPSVF
+1 MRKKNNKLERQVPFVLM
-16 ICLASLLVGSRLL
+16 CLGSLLVGSSLL
-29 TPLQDLVASE
+29 TPLEDIAAAD
-39 SPNILWISSED
+39 SPNILWITSED

-71 AKRGLMFK
+71 AKRGMMFK
-79 LAWSCAPVCAPART
+79 FAWSCAPVCAPART

-99 YPPSIGGQHMRS
+99 YPPSVGGQHMRS
-111 MVKLPKYV
+111 MVQLPKYV
-119 QFYPR
+119 QFYPF

-143 FKENQGWDASSR
+143 FKENQGWNASSR
-155 KAHYGNRPDGK
+155 NAHYRNRPDGK
-166 PFFAIFNNTVS
+166 PFFTIFNNTVS

-188 AITDPAKV
+188 AITDAAKV

-210 DWAQYYDIVTRADKI
+210 DWAQYYDIVTQADAI
-225 AGEHLAEL
+225 AGKHLAQL

-251 SGMARGKRWTYN
+251 SGMSRGKRWTYN

-276 KWEHLAPKEYAT
+276 KWKHLAPKEYAT
-288 GGKSDRMVN
+288 GGKSDRLVN

-305 LSIASVKPPA
+305 LSIAGVKPPA

-328 PAPKYMFGFRG
+328 AAPKYMFGFRG

-382 AWKRDFDKGL
+382 AWKRDFDKGIL
-392 LEESQKHFWGLKP
+392 GEPQKQFWGLKP

-411 LQEDPDEV
+411 LQNDPDEV
-419 HNLVGAGGELA
+419 SNLIGSPAVS
-430 PHAGLEDI
+430 
-438 PLAKKLKEL
+438 KKLKEL
-447 RKALNNWCL
+447 RTTLNEWCL

-471 RSVGTTPYEMG
+471 RSNGTTPYEMG
-482 HDNKLYPLERIMAAA
+482 HNDKLYPLKRIMTAA
-497 NWATHKGVDE
+497 NWATSKAFNDLPE
-507 LSVVKKYIDDDD
+507 LKKYIDDDD

-533 GAPAVAVSGSE
+533 GAPAVAVSANE
-544 LKTLMNDASPYAQV
+544 LKILMDDASPYAQI
-558 AAAYAAAKYSEDSAL
+558 AAAYAVAKYSEDSAL
-573 VQTAVATL
+573 VQAAVATL
-581 LEQAPWTPQQD
+581 LDQAPWTQQQD

-607 GLFASS
+607 GLFTPS
-613 LSKIKAMPTNGGRSP
+613 LSRIKAMPTSGGRSP
-628 NGRYNGYVKGILA
+628 NARYNGYVKGILA
-641 KTIRDLERD
+641 KTIADLERG

>member
-1 MRKKVNKLSKVPSVF
+1 MRKKNNKLERQVPFVLM
-16 ICLASLLVGSRLL
+16 CLGSLLVGSSLL
-29 TPLQDLVASE
+29 TPLEDIAAAD
-39 SPNILWISSED
+39 SPNILWITSED

-71 AKRGLMFK
+71 AKRGMMFK
-79 LAWSCAPVCAPART
+79 FAWSCAPVCAPART

-99 YPPSIGGQHMRS
+99 YPPSVGGQHMRS
-111 MVKLPKYV
+111 MVQLPKYV
-119 QFYPR
+119 QFYPF

-143 FKENQGWDASSR
+143 FKENQGWNASSR
-155 KAHYGNRPDGK
+155 NAHYRNRPDGK
-166 PFFAIFNNTVS
+166 PFFTIFNNTVS

-188 AITDPAKV
+188 AITDAAKV

-210 DWAQYYDIVTRADKI
+210 DWAQYYDIVTQADAI
-225 AGEHLAEL
+225 AGKHLAQL

-251 SGMARGKRWTYN
+251 SGMSRGKRWTYN

-276 KWEHLAPKEYAT
+276 KWKHLAPKEYAT
-288 GGKSDRMVN
+288 GGKSDRLVN

-305 LSIASVKPPA
+305 LSIAGVRPPA

-328 PAPKYMFGFRG
+328 ASPKYMFGFRG

-382 AWKRDFDKGL
+382 AWKRDFDKGIL
-392 LEESQKHFWGLKP
+392 AEPQKQFWGLKP

-411 LQEDPDEV
+411 LQNDPDEV
-419 HNLVGAGGELA
+419 SNLIGSPAVS
-430 PHAGLEDI
+430 
-438 PLAKKLKEL
+438 KKLKEL
-447 RKALNNWCL
+447 RTTLNEWCL

-471 RSVGTTPYEMG
+471 RSNGTTPYEMG
-482 HDNKLYPLERIMAAA
+482 HNDKLYPLKRIMTAA
-497 NWATHKGVDE
+497 NWATSKAFNE
-507 LSVVKKYIDDDD
+507 LPELKKYIDDDD

-533 GAPAVAVSGSE
+533 GAPAVAVSANE
-544 LKTLMNDASPYAQV
+544 LKILMDGASPYAQI
-558 AAAYAAAKYSEDSAL
+558 AAAYAVAKYSEDSAL
-573 VQTAVATL
+573 VQAAVATL
-581 LEQAPWTPQQD
+581 LDLAPWTPQQD

-607 GLFASS
+607 GLFTPS
-613 LSKIKAMPTNGGRSP
+613 LSKIKAMPTSGGRSP
-628 NGRYNGYVKGILA
+628 NARYNGYVKGILA
-641 KTIRDLERD
+641 KTIADLERG

>member
-1 MRKKVNKLSKVPSVF
+1 MRKKNNKLERQVPFVLM
-16 ICLASLLVGSRLL
+16 CLGSLLVGSSLL
-29 TPLQDLVASE
+29 TPLEDLAAAD
-39 SPNILWISSED
+39 SPNILWITSED

-71 AKRGLMFK
+71 AKRGMMFK
-79 LAWSCAPVCAPART
+79 FAWSCAPVCAPART

-99 YPPSIGGQHMRS
+99 YPPSVGGQHMRS
-111 MVKLPKYV
+111 MVQLPKYV
-119 QFYPR
+119 QFYPF

-143 FKENQGWDASSR
+143 FKENQGWNASSR
-155 KAHYGNRPDGK
+155 NAHYRNRPDGK
-166 PFFAIFNNTVS
+166 PFFTIFNNTVS

-188 AITDPAKV
+188 AITDAAKV

-210 DWAQYYDIVTRADKI
+210 DWAQYYDIVTQADAI
-225 AGEHLAEL
+225 AGKHLAQL

-251 SGMARGKRWTYN
+251 SGMSRGKRWTYN

-276 KWEHLAPKEYAT
+276 KWKHLAPKEYAT
-288 GGKSDRMVN
+288 GGKSDRLVN

-305 LSIASVKPPA
+305 LSIAGVKPPA

-328 PAPKYMFGFRG
+328 AAPKYMFGFRG

-382 AWKRDFDKGL
+382 AWKRDFDKGIL
-392 LEESQKHFWGLKP
+392 AEPQKQFWGLKP

-411 LQEDPDEV
+411 LQNDPDEV
-419 HNLVGAGGELA
+419 SNLIGSPAVS
-430 PHAGLEDI
+430 
-438 PLAKKLKEL
+438 KKLKEL
-447 RKALNNWCL
+447 RTTLNEWCL

-471 RSVGTTPYEMG
+471 RSNGTTPYEMG
-482 HDNKLYPLERIMAAA
+482 HNDKLYPLKRIMTAA
-497 NWATHKGVDE
+497 NWATSKAFNDLPE
-507 LSVVKKYIDDDD
+507 LKKYIDDDD

-533 GAPAVAVSGSE
+533 GAPAVAVSANE
-544 LKTLMNDASPYAQV
+544 LKILMDDASPYAQI
-558 AAAYAAAKYSEDSAL
+558 AAAYAVAKYSEDSAL
-573 VQTAVATL
+573 VQAAVATL
-581 LEQAPWTPQQD
+581 LDQAPWTQQQD

-607 GLFASS
+607 GLFTPS
-613 LSKIKAMPTNGGRSP
+613 LSKIKAMPTSGGRSP
-628 NGRYNGYVKGILA
+628 NARYNGYVKGILA
-641 KTIRDLERD
+641 KTIADLERG

>member
-1 MRKKVNKLSKVPSVF
+1 MRKKNNKLERQVPFVLM
-16 ICLASLLVGSRLL
+16 CLGSLLVGSSLL
-29 TPLQDLVASE
+29 TPLEDIAAAD
-39 SPNILWISSED
+39 SPNILWITSED

-71 AKRGLMFK
+71 AKRGMMFK
-79 LAWSCAPVCAPART
+79 FAWSCAPVCAPART

-99 YPPSIGGQHMRS
+99 YPPSVGGQHMRS
-111 MVKLPKYV
+111 MVQLPKYV
-119 QFYPR
+119 QFYPF

-143 FKENQGWDASSR
+143 FKENQGWNASSR
-155 KAHYGNRPDGK
+155 NAHYRNCPDGK
-166 PFFAIFNNTVS
+166 PFFTIFNNTVS

-188 AITDPAKV
+188 AITDAAKV

-210 DWAQYYDIVTRADKI
+210 DWAQYYDIVTQADAI
-225 AGEHLAEL
+225 AGKHLAQL

-251 SGMARGKRWTYN
+251 SGMSRGKRWTYN

-276 KWEHLAPKEYAT
+276 KWKHLAPKEYAT
-288 GGKSDRMVN
+288 GGKSDRLVN

-305 LSIASVKPPA
+305 LSIAGVKPPA

-328 PAPKYMFGFRG
+328 AAPKYMFGFRG

-382 AWKRDFDKGL
+382 AWKRDFDKGIL
-392 LEESQKHFWGLKP
+392 GEPQKQFWGLKP

-411 LQEDPDEV
+411 LQNDPDEV
-419 HNLVGAGGELA
+419 SNLIGSPAVS
-430 PHAGLEDI
+430 
-438 PLAKKLKEL
+438 KKLKEL
-447 RKALNNWCL
+447 RTTLNEWCL

-471 RSVGTTPYEMG
+471 RSNGTTPYEMG
-482 HDNKLYPLERIMAAA
+482 HNDKLYPLKRIMTAA
-497 NWATHKGVDE
+497 NWATSKAFNE
-507 LSVVKKYIDDDD
+507 LPELKKYIDDDD

-533 GAPAVAVSGSE
+533 GAPAVAVSANE
-544 LKTLMNDASPYAQV
+544 LKILMDDASPYAQI
-558 AAAYAAAKYSEDSAL
+558 AAAYAVAKYSEDSAL
-573 VQTAVATL
+573 VQAAVATL
-581 LEQAPWTPQQD
+581 LDQAPWTQQQD

-607 GLFASS
+607 GLFTPS
-613 LSKIKAMPTNGGRSP
+613 LSRIKAMPTSGGRSP
-628 NGRYNGYVKGILA
+628 NARYNGYVKGILA
-641 KTIRDLERD
+641 KTIADLERG

>member
-1 MRKKVNKLSKVPSVF
+1 MRKKNNKLERQVPFVLM
-16 ICLASLLVGSRLL
+16 CLGSLLVGSSLL
-29 TPLQDLVASE
+29 TPLEDIAAAD
-39 SPNILWISSED
+39 SPNILWITSED

-71 AKRGLMFK
+71 AKRGMMFK
-79 LAWSCAPVCAPART
+79 FAWSCAPVCAPART

-99 YPPSIGGQHMRS
+99 YPPSVGGQHMRS
-111 MVKLPKYV
+111 MVQLPKYV
-119 QFYPR
+119 QFYPF

-143 FKENQGWDASSR
+143 FKENQGWNASSR
-155 KAHYGNRPDGK
+155 NAHYRNRPDGK
-166 PFFAIFNNTVS
+166 PFFTIFNNTVS

-188 AITDPAKV
+188 AITDAAKV

-210 DWAQYYDIVTRADKI
+210 DWAQYYDIVTQADAI
-225 AGEHLAEL
+225 AGKHLAQL

-251 SGMARGKRWTYN
+251 SGMSRGKRWTYN

-276 KWEHLAPKEYAT
+276 KWKHLAPKEYAT
-288 GGKSDRMVN
+288 GGKSDRLVN

-305 LSIASVKPPA
+305 LSIAGVRPPA

-328 PAPKYMFGFRG
+328 ASPKYMFGFRG

-382 AWKRDFDKGL
+382 AWKRDFDKGIL
-392 LEESQKHFWGLKP
+392 GEPQKQFWGLKP

-411 LQEDPDEV
+411 LQNDPDEV
-419 HNLVGAGGELA
+419 SNLIGSPAVS
-430 PHAGLEDI
+430 
-438 PLAKKLKEL
+438 KKLKEL
-447 RKALNNWCL
+447 RTTLNEWCL

-471 RSVGTTPYEMG
+471 RSNGTTPYEMG
-482 HDNKLYPLERIMAAA
+482 HNDKLYPLKRIMTAA
-497 NWATHKGVDE
+497 NWATSKAFNE
-507 LSVVKKYIDDDD
+507 LPELKKYIDDDD

-533 GAPAVAVSGSE
+533 GAPAVAVSANE
-544 LKTLMNDASPYAQV
+544 LKILMDDASPYAQI
-558 AAAYAAAKYSEDSAL
+558 AAAYAVAKYSEDSAL
-573 VQTAVATL
+573 VQAAVATL
-581 LEQAPWTPQQD
+581 LDQAPWTQQQD

-607 GLFASS
+607 GLFTPS
-613 LSKIKAMPTNGGRSP
+613 LSRIKAMPTSGGRSP
-628 NGRYNGYVKGILA
+628 NARYNGYVKGILA
-641 KTIRDLERD
+641 KTIADLERG